1 MICRHILKLWEWTKS
16 KLTIP
21 TQVVIM
27 NVKPLLYKEKYDCIF
42 FSINCFS
49 SIVNVAFYFS
59 CGKVFNT
66 LRPCL
71 ICREKEVIM
80 DTLFIFSFILC
91 FDNLCGDR
99 NKIKNDYKIEEIS
112 RQSRISIYLY
122 EVFWFLI
129 IFKSTF
135 QYIYIYIYI
144 YIYNKIWIIIIN
156 IVFKNCFSW
165 TTSKQWLWIY
175 FFLNYF

>member
-1 MICRHILKLWEWTKS
+1 
-16 KLTIP
+16 
-21 TQVVIM
+21 M
-27 NVKPLLYKEKYDCIF
+27 NVKPLLYKEKYDRVF

-49 SIVNVAFYFS
+49 SIVNVAFHFS

-99 NKIKNDYKIEEIS
+99 NKIKNNYKIEEVS
-112 RQSRISIYLY
+112 REFQFIYMRY
-122 EVFWFLI
+122 FDFLLFLKVL
-129 IFKSTF
+129 FK
-135 QYIYIYIYI
+135 YIYIYI
-144 YIYNKIWIIIIN
+144 K
-156 IVFKNCFSW
+156 
-165 TTSKQWLWIY
+165 
-175 FFLNYF
+175 